1 MRCPRCGIEMNRH
14 AEKLLKTLDV
24 QDSLLADQ
32 EMEGVL
38 VSIYYCPNCGKV
50 EEVHQTTA

>member
-1 MRCPRCGIEMNRH
+1 MNRH